1 MLFNCGHES
10 LTGIDGLCVPC
21 YNKRQSKSP
30 KQKRK
35 EWEAKNRIKRKK
47 YNRDLARKKNG
58 TIIGKFVVV
67 HEGRFKRAI
76 QPPQYLWGRFNQAH
90 VYGSVGYARLAVDSL
105 GYGVIMRL
113 MKSEACTI
121 ANYKAN
127 GLDGV

>member
-1 MLFNCGHES
+1 MLFNCGHQA
-10 LTGIDGLCVPC
+10 TIGIDGLCVPC

-30 KQKRK
+30 KQKRR
-35 EWEAKNRIKRKK
+35 E
-47 YNRDLARKKNG
+47 YMRDLARKKNG

-76 QPPQYLWGRFNQAH
+76 QPPQYLWGRFDQAH